1 MFSWVIQS
9 SQEKMKIGGRGVG
22 EEGGGGD
29 KVYFRQCESCETT
42 VKRQAAIKHCQSLAN
57 VVVIF
62 IDSIDGKLSRDN
74 PR

>member
-1 MFSWVIQS
+1 
-9 SQEKMKIGGRGVG
+9 MKIGGRGVG

>member
-1 MFSWVIQS
+1 MG
-9 SQEKMKIGGRGVG
+9 K
-22 EEGGGGD
+22 GD
-29 KVYFRQCESCETT
+29 KVYFGQCESCETT
-42 VKRQAAIKHCQSLAN
+42 VKRKAAIKHCQSIAN

>member
-1 MFSWVIQS
+1 
-9 SQEKMKIGGRGVG
+9 MKIGGRGVG
-22 EEGGGGD
+22 EGGIRCTLGNA
-29 KVYFRQCESCETT
+29 KV
-42 VKRQAAIKHCQSLAN
+42 VKRKAAIKHCQSVAN

>member
-1 MFSWVIQS
+1 MAAVGW
-9 SQEKMKIGGRGVG
+9 GR
-22 EEGGGGD
+22 GGD
-29 KVYFRQCESCETT
+29 KVYFGQFESCETT
-42 VKRQAAIKHCQSLAN
+42 VKRKAAIKHCQSVAN

>member
-1 MFSWVIQS
+1 M
-9 SQEKMKIGGRGVG
+9 
-22 EEGGGGD
+22 
-29 KVYFRQCESCETT
+29 YFGQCESCETT
-42 VKRQAAIKHCQSLAN
+42 VKRKAAIKHCQSVDN

>member
-9 SQEKMKIGGRGVG
+9 SQEKMKIGGGGVG
-22 EEGGGGD
+22 EGGD

-42 VKRQAAIKHCQSLAN
+42 VKRKAAIKHGQSIAN

-62 IDSIDGKLSRDN
+62 IDTIDGKLSRDN